1 MTLNKHTYLS
11 HNQCRWDPVQKTV
24 KLAEAGHSLLE
35 RFGAVSDDEQKLR
48 LLRDCPPPAMME
60 KFMSDLKNGDFR

>member
-1 MTLNKHTYLS
+1 M
-11 HNQCRWDPVQKTV
+11 QKTV

-48 LLRDCPPPAMME
+48 LLRGCPPLTLME
-60 KFMSDLKNGDFR
+60 KFMFDLKNGDFR